1 MESIYYAAENTH
13 FSRGVHV
20 GVHEVTLLHFW
31 KGHTHVMPDNFSR
44 VSLLKETHT
53 SFLKN
58 TSRLDRWDHNDFG

>member
-44 VSLLKETHT
+44 VSLLKETH
-53 SFLKN
+53 
-58 TSRLDRWDHNDFG
+58 